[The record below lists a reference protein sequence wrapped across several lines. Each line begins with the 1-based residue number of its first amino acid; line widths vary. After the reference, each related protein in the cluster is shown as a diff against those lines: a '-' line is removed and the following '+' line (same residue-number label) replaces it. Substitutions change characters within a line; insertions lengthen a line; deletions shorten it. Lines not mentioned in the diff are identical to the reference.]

1 MWFDMSAHEQT
12 FEDFFTFLLRR
23 FEWTKSGS
31 CLGGK
36 GKIDLSKLPGG
47 DKDTSIRTDKKN
59 ASGAMYAHE
68 ISSYLDRLP
77 ILLTSAVRK
86 MENGKGR
93 VLLPTDIISYYI
105 GTYVL
110 HELENRLDRRV
121 DVGEPKNPVEKLNFL
136 INLCQ
141 QSKQKYVGWSFDWD
155 NFNG

>member
-1 MWFDMSAHEQT
+1 
-12 FEDFFTFLLRR
+12 
-23 FEWTKSGS
+23 
-31 CLGGK
+31 
-36 GKIDLSKLPGG
+36 
-47 DKDTSIRTDKKN
+47 
-59 ASGAMYAHE
+59 MYAHE

-136 INLCQ
+136 IDLCQ
-141 QSKQKYVGWSFDWD
+141 KSRKNHIGYSFDWD
-155 NFNG
+155 NFNGQHSAFD